1 MFKSMKG
8 FVNHFYEYRYTG
20 AKLGNNESVDDE
32 SDEDEVVINLRHED
46 VMKETDE
53 NVIEITDWSLGV
65 LFLPFYHS
73 HEKKLFFLFGYSYII
88 CNKVYQGKYYFSF

>member
-1 MFKSMKG
+1 MKG

-53 NVIEITDWSLGV
+53 NVIEITD
-65 LFLPFYHS
+65 
-73 HEKKLFFLFGYSYII
+73 
-88 CNKVYQGKYYFSF
+88 

>member
-53 NVIEITDWSLGV
+53 NVIEITD
-65 LFLPFYHS
+65 
-73 HEKKLFFLFGYSYII
+73 
-88 CNKVYQGKYYFSF
+88 